1 MFATTTTGTA
11 PSRLA
16 RMTVAGVALA
26 LALVSA
32 PMPLGAQSGEHWV
45 STWGTAL
52 VERRDAPPRQAA
64 GAARALQGW
73 QPIAVRNPNVH
84 FSDQTLRQIVRTSI
98 GGERIRVV
106 LSNAFGT
113 TPLEVGATRLA
124 LRRDGASIA
133 PASVRTLTFGGH
145 ATTTVLAGA
154 VAVSDPVD
162 LHVPALTDL
171 AVDLYLPGDTAAG
184 MSPVTTHGRS
194 LHTNYVSP
202 TGDHT
207 GVEEMPV
214 TTMTESWF
222 FLARVEVVAPND
234 TGLAV
239 TIGDSITDG
248 YGATIDTNNSWP
260 DHLARR
266 FQESNRAMAVVNVGI
281 GGNRVLAD
289 GAGVSALARFDRD
302 VLVQTGITHVIVLE
316 GINDIGALGGSSS
329 ASAEDLIAGHRQLIT
344 RAHAR
349 GLKIFGATLTPYE
362 GTVIPGYWRA
372 EGDATRQALNEWIRT
387 SGAYDVVFDFDAAT
401 QDPDRPMWFLPR
413 YDVGDHL
420 HPGDEGYKAMADAVD
435 LEAFK

>member
-16 RMTVAGVALA
+16 RMTVAAVALA
-26 LALVSA
+26 LTLVSA
-32 PMPLGAQSGEHWV
+32 PMPIGAQAGEHWV

-52 VERRDAPPRQAA
+52 VERRDAPPR
-64 GAARALQGW
+64 AARALQGW

-84 FSDQTLRQIVRTSI
+84 FSDQTLRQVVRTSI

-113 TPLEVGATRLA
+113 APLEVEATRLA
-124 LRRDGASIA
+124 LRRDGASIE

-154 VAVSDPVD
+154 VAVSDP
-162 LHVPALTDL
+162 
-171 AVDLYLPGDTAAG
+171 VDLYLPGDTAAG

-207 GVEEMPV
+207 GVEDMPV
-214 TTMTESWF
+214 MTMTESWF
-222 FLARVEVVAPND
+222 FLARVEVVAPDD
-234 TGLAV
+234 TGLTV

-281 GGNRVLAD
+281 GGNRVL
-289 GAGVSALARFDRD
+289 R
-302 VLVQTGITHVIVLE
+302 TGP
-316 GINDIGALGGSSS
+316 A
-329 ASAEDLIAGHRQLIT
+329 
-344 RAHAR
+344 
-349 GLKIFGATLTPYE
+349 
-362 GTVIPGYWRA
+362 
-372 EGDATRQALNEWIRT
+372 
-387 SGAYDVVFDFDAAT
+387 
-401 QDPDRPMWFLPR
+401 
-413 YDVGDHL
+413 
-420 HPGDEGYKAMADAVD
+420 
-435 LEAFK
+435 